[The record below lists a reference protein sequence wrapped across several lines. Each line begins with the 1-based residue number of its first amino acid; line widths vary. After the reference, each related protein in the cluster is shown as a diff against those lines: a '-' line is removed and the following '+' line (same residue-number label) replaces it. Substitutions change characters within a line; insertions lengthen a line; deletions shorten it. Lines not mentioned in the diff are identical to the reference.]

1 MTGDALPCERMDVL
15 DVTSL
20 PGAPAGA
27 PAPAAL
33 PHVDEGAAK
42 RAMREQITRLER
54 QLADAF
60 VTAFPRCRVDVRV
73 APPRGTT
80 GPRILGLGELEEQR
94 DALQARLR
102 HVRSVL
108 DARGAEVEANKVL
121 LERMLLRPERYK
133 FARLHREDVD
143 VDGCG
148 AYQVRPRLGIIGM
161 CMGWWQVKLSSGC
174 PLACAAHGS
183 PQPPA

>member
-1 MTGDALPCERMDVL
+1 MDVL

-20 PGAPAGA
+20 PDTGLGASA
-27 PAPAAL
+27 PVTL
-33 PHVDEGAAK
+33 PEVDEGAAK
-42 RAMREQITRLER
+42 RAMREQIVRLER
-54 QLADAF
+54 QLAEAF

-73 APPRGTT
+73 APRGAA
-80 GPRILGLGELEEQR
+80 GPRLLDLGELEEQR

-108 DARGAEVEANKVL
+108 DARGAEVQANKVL